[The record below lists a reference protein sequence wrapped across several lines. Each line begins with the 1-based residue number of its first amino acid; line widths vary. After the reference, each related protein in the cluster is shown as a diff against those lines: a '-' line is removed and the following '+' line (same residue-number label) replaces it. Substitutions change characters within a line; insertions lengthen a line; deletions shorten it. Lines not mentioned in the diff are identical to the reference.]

1 MDDLHV
7 ETVLEM
13 VAHRIGGELVA
24 NTLGD
29 LIERCDLVVISS
41 NSNHIEED
49 LDEASSLRGRKQ
61 GIPRNLESQSTDRFC
76 LECWI
81 DSSHFQYS

>member
-49 LDEASSLRGRKQ
+49 LDEASSFAVGNKGYREISRA
-61 GIPRNLESQSTDRFC
+61 NLLIGFV
-76 LECWI
+76 
-81 DSSHFQYS
+81 

>member
-41 NSNHIEED
+41 NM
-49 LDEASSLRGRKQ
+49 
-61 GIPRNLESQSTDRFC
+61 
-76 LECWI
+76 
-81 DSSHFQYS
+81 